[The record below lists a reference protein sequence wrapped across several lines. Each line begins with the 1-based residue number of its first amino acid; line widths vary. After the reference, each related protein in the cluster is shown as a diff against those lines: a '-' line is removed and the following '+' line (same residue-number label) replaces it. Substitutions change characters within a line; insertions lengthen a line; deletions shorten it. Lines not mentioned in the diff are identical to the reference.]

1 MRQRIMEA
9 VSLVQPVIKVQQCT
23 GCKTCIKH
31 CKNDVLSFDRSSRKI
46 RVKGSRG
53 CRVECRT
60 CARVCPT
67 GAVSFPDE
75 EAFVR
80 YLNNRLDQIKEG
92 LAHVDDFLATKDL
105 RTCSDRA
112 R

>member
-1 MRQRIMEA
+1 MQQRIMEA
-9 VSLVQPVIKVQQCT
+9 ASLIQPVINAQRCT

-31 CKNDVLSFDRSSRKI
+31 CKNDVLAFDRSTRNI
-46 RVKGSRG
+46 RVKGSNG
-53 CRVECRT
+53 CLAECRT

-80 YLNNRLDQIKEG
+80 YLHNRLDRIKNG
-92 LAHVDDFLATKDL
+92 LARVDDFLATKDL
-105 RTCSDRA
+105 RTCFDRA